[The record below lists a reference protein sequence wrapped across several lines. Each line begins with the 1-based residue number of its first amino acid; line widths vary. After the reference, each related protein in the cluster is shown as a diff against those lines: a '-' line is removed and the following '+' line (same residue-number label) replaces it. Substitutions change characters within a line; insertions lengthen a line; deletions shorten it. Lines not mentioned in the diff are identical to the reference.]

1 MTFEIEIPDE
11 WPPGLGFAVV
21 RMIQQSLKE
30 GFPLVVPVQRN
41 ITPDQL
47 EAAFDSDQDR
57 DPKGRACRLAHPGSI
72 TGA

>member
-21 RMIQQSLKE
+21 RLIQQSLKE
-30 GFPLVVPVQRN
+30 GIPLVVPVQRN

-47 EAAFDSDQDR
+47 EAAFDRIKTVIQ
-57 DPKGRACRLAHPGSI
+57 KAGLA
-72 TGA
+72 A

>member
-21 RMIQQSLKE
+21 RLIQQSLKE
-30 GFPLVVPVQRN
+30 GIPLVVPVQRN

-47 EAAFDSDQDR
+47 DAAFDRIKTVIQ
-57 DPKGRACRLAHPGSI
+57 KAGLA
-72 TGA
+72 A

>member
-21 RMIQQSLKE
+21 RMIRQSLKE

-47 EAAFDSDQDR
+47 DAAFDRIKTVIQ
-57 DPKGRACRLAHPGSI
+57 KAGLA
-72 TGA
+72 A